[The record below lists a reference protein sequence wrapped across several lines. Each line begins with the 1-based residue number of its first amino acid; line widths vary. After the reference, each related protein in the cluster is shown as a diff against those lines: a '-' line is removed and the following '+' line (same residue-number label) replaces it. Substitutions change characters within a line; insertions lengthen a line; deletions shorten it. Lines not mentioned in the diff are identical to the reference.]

1 MNTLFKFIITI
12 VFVAVLLWLTF
23 ANRDAIA
30 LVWSPV
36 HDAASVPVAVLIL
49 AATVF
54 GFIWG
59 TLIVWLNTAPLRRD
73 RKRKA
78 KDVARLEK
86 ELTAATL
93 TPAASAPATPLVQT
107 TTQTATPALFP

>member
-1 MNTLFKFIITI
+1 MNTLGKFIITI
-12 VFVAVLLWLTF
+12 FFVAILLWLTF
-23 ANRDAIA
+23 ANRDAIS

-59 TLIVWLNTAPLRRD
+59 ALIVWLNSAPLRRD

-78 KDVARLEK
+78 RDVARLEK
-86 ELTAATL
+86 ELNAATL
-93 TPAASAPATPLVQT
+93 APSSTAASSPAVSQP
-107 TTQTATPALFP
+107 TPALFP

>member
-12 VFVAVLLWLTF
+12 FFVAVLLWLTF
-23 ANRDAIA
+23 ANRDAIS

-59 TLIVWLNTAPLRRD
+59 ALIVWLNTAALRRD

-86 ELTAATL
+86 ELNAATL
-93 TPAASAPATPLVQT
+93 TPATSSPSIAPVQT
-107 TTQTATPALFP
+107 PTPALFP